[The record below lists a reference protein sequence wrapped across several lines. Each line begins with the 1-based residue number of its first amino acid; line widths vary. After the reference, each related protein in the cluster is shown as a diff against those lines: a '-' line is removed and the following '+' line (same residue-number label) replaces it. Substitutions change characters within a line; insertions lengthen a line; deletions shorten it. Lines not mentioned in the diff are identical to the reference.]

1 MKEPIMK
8 APKLASVTQ
17 VARRVRAL
25 VRDDHGTSMITT
37 AITLP
42 LLITIFLGIFWVAL
56 FMFSRWML
64 RQGTNEAAQYISEQ
78 SRYWNINPA
87 ASGDVFPADWYDLE
101 AHRIIGSRLRDIL
114 PYSLQ
119 QISDTLTVTVTE
131 PTIAMSIEKDLCV
144 PGDRMPGDYR
154 PFDETG
160 FMVQARWAVPFWS
173 VRLPFD
179 FKGWRRTLVFHER
192 TVGQM
197 QCPRWTG
204 KGQAEDK
211 SRIYGGKGPAIG
223 YAKVP
228 GPLPSRA
235 PPTVTALPTVT
246 PPPTVT
252 PTFTPVPTV
261 TPTITLTPP

>member
-1 MKEPIMK
+1 MNLVP
-8 APKLASVTQ
+8 
-17 VARRVRAL
+17 RRVRAL
-25 VRDDHGTSMITT
+25 ADDEQGTSMIST

-42 LLITIFLGIFWVAL
+42 LLITVFLGIFWVAL

-64 RQGTNEAAQYISEQ
+64 RHATNEAAQYISEQ

-87 ASGDVFPADWYDLE
+87 GEGDLFPADWYDLE

-131 PTIAMSIEKDLCV
+131 PTIAMSLDKDRCE
-144 PGDRMPGDYR
+144 PGDREPGDAR
-154 PFDETG
+154 AFDETG

-179 FKGWRRTLVFHER
+179 IKGWNRSLVFQER
-192 TVGQM
+192 TVGHM

-204 KGQAEDK
+204 KGQNEDK
-211 SRIYGGKGPAIG
+211 SRIYGAKGPALP

-228 GPLPSRA
+228 GPLPYKP
-235 PPTVTALPTVT
+235 PPTVTA
-246 PPPTVT
+246 
-252 PTFTPVPTV
+252 VP
-261 TPTITLTPP
+261 TLTPTPAPTLTPTLTPSPTP